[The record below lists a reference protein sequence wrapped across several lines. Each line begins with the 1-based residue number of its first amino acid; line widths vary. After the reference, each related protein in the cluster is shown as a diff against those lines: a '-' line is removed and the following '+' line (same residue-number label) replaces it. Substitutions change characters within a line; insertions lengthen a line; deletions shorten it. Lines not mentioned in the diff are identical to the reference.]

1 MVAYTSLRQ
10 FVLLFI
16 LICHVSVFICFN
28 VAHIPIANLL
38 PLYRERRQG
47 IIVNVPVH
55 LLLLLKFTRLSYDK
69 VEDMAQQQQVSIISW

>member
-1 MVAYTSLRQ
+1 MLHTFQ
-10 FVLLFI
+10 F
-16 LICHVSVFICFN
+16 
-28 VAHIPIANLL
+28 ANLL